1 MRNLLFFVGKSGLAI
16 ILLGAL
22 IHFSALDLRLLV
34 VLVQQPVLF
43 SFALFLLLGVVVL
56 TGYRWAML
64 NQSQQIVLSYRRS
77 IWLTYVGV
85 ALNNITPAA
94 FGGDMFRIFYI
105 SKRFPDKKGA
115 AWLTVLADRVMG
127 LIIVLLLITI
137 LGVGRYLA
145 LHHIPLSVWVG
156 LPLMMG
162 VGIWLALRVDIWL
175 MSRFSLYGRIRQSI
189 FRFNIL
195 LILRCLLISAVSQS
209 VMTGVILVL
218 SRMMGLTPLT
228 FADGM
233 LGLGVAQIAS
243 LIPLTPGGLG
253 IGELAFANSM
263 MWLNPQLGANQATVF
278 FAYRLTSWL
287 FYLPG
292 TFGLLGKLRPASTA
306 PQAVTADVSRSVWYR
321 RNASSTEPK

>member
-1 MRNLLFFVGKSGLAI
+1 MRNLLFFLGKSCLAV

-22 IHFSALDLRLLV
+22 IHFSALDLRLLI
-34 VLVQQPVLF
+34 VLVQQPVWF
-43 SFALFLLLGVVVL
+43 SFAMFLLLGVVTL
-56 TGYRWAML
+56 TGYRWAIL
-64 NQSQQIVLSYRRS
+64 NQSQQIILPYRRS

-85 ALNNITPAA
+85 ALNNVTPAA

-105 SKRFPDKKGA
+105 SKHFPDKKGE

-137 LGVGRYLA
+137 LGMGRYLA
-145 LHHIPLSVWVG
+145 LHHIPFSVWLA
-156 LPLMMG
+156 LPLMVGMG
-162 VGIWLALRVDIWL
+162 LWLVFRMDAWL
-175 MSRFSLYGRIRQSI
+175 VLRFSLYKRIRHSI

-195 LILRCLLISAVSQS
+195 LIMRCLLISAVSQS
-209 VMTGVILVL
+209 VMTGVILIL

-263 MWLNPQLGANQATVF
+263 RWLHPNLGANQATVF
-278 FAYRLTSWL
+278 FAYRLISWL

-292 TFGLLGKLRPASTA
+292 TFGLLGKLGPDSAT
-306 PQAVTADVSRSVWYR
+306 PQAVTADGSRSV
-321 RNASSTEPK
+321 